1 MNRYETIKCVTYV
14 LPRMFIFIKNRYD
27 MATLKTV
34 LHTKTDA
41 KGNKEF
47 RLALRLTV
55 NRKRSYYYLGQKV
68 EPKFWD
74 VQGEKVKSSHTRHKQ
89 LNRLIRKKYDEIED
103 VIFEMETSKQNY
115 TAKQIIDSI
124 RKNTKR
130 LSFFELADE
139 HIEDLINANN
149 HNRAISDRSK
159 LNRIKEFAK
168 KRNFEFEEIDENL
181 LKKLK
186 IYLRTTSGL
195 SERSVM
201 NIFVM
206 IRLLYN
212 KAISRKIV
220 DRKFYPFGK
229 DKIKIKYPQTIKIG
243 LDEHEIRKIE
253 ELDLDTRTAVWH
265 TRNVFLFSFY
275 LAGIRI
281 SDVLRMR
288 WSDIVAERL
297 YYKMSKND
305 KADSL
310 KLPEPVIKILSH
322 YQVDKKNK
330 YDYIFPELKTIP
342 INDSKAIYSRIKTL
356 IKRLNTNLTV
366 IADLAEIDKKITNHI
381 ARHSFGNIAGDKV
394 SPQMLQK
401 LYRHTHLSTTIGY
414 QGNFIHKNA
423 DEALNAIINFSK

>member
-1 MNRYETIKCVTYV
+1 MI
-14 LPRMFIFIKNRYD
+14 IFMKNEAN

-34 LHTKTDA
+34 LHTKTDI
-41 KGNKEF
+41 KGNKDY

-55 NRKRSYYYLGQKV
+55 NRKRSYYYLGQKL

-74 VQGEKVKSSHTRHKQ
+74 EQGGKVKVSHSRYKQ

-124 RKNTKR
+124 RTNTKR
-130 LSFFELADE
+130 QSFFELADE
-139 HIEDLINANN
+139 HVKDLFEANN
-149 HNRAISDRSK
+149 YNRAISDRSK
-159 LNRIKEFAK
+159 INRIKEFAK
-168 KRNFEFEEIDENL
+168 KRNLEFEDIDENL

-186 IYLRTTSGL
+186 IYLHTTAGL
-195 SERSVM
+195 SERSIM
-201 NIFVM
+201 NVFVM
-206 IRLLYN
+206 IRLFYN
-212 KAISRKIV
+212 NAISKKIV
-220 DRKFYPFGK
+220 DRKFYPFGR

-243 LDEHEIRKIE
+243 LDENEIRKIE
-253 ELDLDTRTAVWH
+253 ELDLDQRTSEWH

-288 WSDIVAERL
+288 WTDIVDDRL
-297 YYKMSKND
+297 YYQMSKNK

-310 KLPEPVIKILSH
+310 KIPKPVVTILS
-322 YQVDKKNK
+322 YYIKDKKANS
-330 YDYIFPELKTIP
+330 DYIFPELKTVP
-342 INDSKAIYSRIKTL
+342 TKDSRAIYSRIKTS
-356 IKRLNTNLTV
+356 IKRLNSNLTT
-366 IADLAEIDKKITNHI
+366 IANLAEIDKKLTNHI

-423 DEALNAIINFSK
+423 DEALNAIINF

>member
-342 INDSKAIYSRIKTL
+342 INDSKAIYSRIKTS

>member
-1 MNRYETIKCVTYV
+1 
-14 LPRMFIFIKNRYD
+14 

-34 LHTKTDA
+34 LHPKIDT
-41 KGNKEF
+41 KGNKHY

-55 NRKRSYYYLGQKV
+55 NRKRSYYHLGQKV

-74 VQGEKVKSSHTRHKQ
+74 VEGEKVKLSHSRHKQ
-89 LNRLIRKKYDEIED
+89 LNRLIRKKFDEIED
-103 VIFEMETSKQNY
+103 VIFEMEASKQNY

-124 RKNTKR
+124 RKDTKR

-139 HIEDLINANN
+139 HVEDLIKAKNY
-149 HNRAISDRSK
+149 NRAISDRSK
-159 LNRIKEFAK
+159 INRIKEFAK
-168 KRNFEFEEIDENL
+168 KRSLEFEDIDENL

-186 IYLRTTSGL
+186 IYLRTTAGL

-201 NIFVM
+201 NVFVM
-206 IRLLYN
+206 IRLFYN
-212 KAISRKIV
+212 NAISKKIV

-243 LDEHEIRKIE
+243 LDENEICKIE
-253 ELDLDTRTAVWH
+253 GLDLEKGTALWH

-275 LAGIRI
+275 LAGIRV

-288 WSDIVAERL
+288 WSDIVSDRI
-297 YYKMSKND
+297 YYKMGKND
-305 KADSL
+305 KVDSL
-310 KLPEPVIKILSH
+310 KLPAPVITILTYYSEDKITNSE
-322 YQVDKKNK
+322 
-330 YDYIFPELKTIP
+330 YIFPELKKIP
-342 INDSKAIYSRIKTL
+342 FKDSKAVYTRIKTS
-356 IKRLNTNLTV
+356 IKRLNDNLTK

-423 DEALNAIINFSK
+423 DEALDAIVNFTK

>member
-1 MNRYETIKCVTYV
+1 
-14 LPRMFIFIKNRYD
+14 

-34 LHTKTDA
+34 LHTKTDS
-41 KGNKEF
+41 KGNKDF

-55 NRKRSYYYLGQKV
+55 NRKRSYYHLGQKV
-68 EPKFWD
+68 DPKFWD
-74 VQGEKVKSSHTRHKQ
+74 EKAGKVKSSHSRNKQ
-89 LNRLIRKKYDEIED
+89 LNRLIRKKFDVIED
-103 VIFEMETSKQNY
+103 IIFEMEASKQNY
-115 TAKQIIDSI
+115 SAKQIIDSI

-130 LSFFELADE
+130 QLFFELADE
-139 HIEDLINANN
+139 HVEDLIEANN

-159 LNRIKEFAK
+159 INRIKEFAK

-186 IYLRTTSGL
+186 IYLRTTAGL

-201 NIFVM
+201 NVFVM

-243 LDEHEIRKIE
+243 LDENEICKIE
-253 ELDLDTRTAVWH
+253 ELDLVQGTTVWH

-275 LAGIRI
+275 LAGIRV

-288 WSDIVAERL
+288 WSDIVSDRL
-297 YYKMSKND
+297 YYKMSKNN

-310 KLPEPVIKILSH
+310 KLPAPVLKILTYYSE
-322 YQVDKKNK
+322 DKITNS
-330 YDYIFPELKTIP
+330 DYIFPELKTIP
-342 INDSKAIYSRIKTL
+342 LKDSKAVYTRIKTS
-356 IKRLNTNLTV
+356 IKRLNDNLTK

-423 DEALNAIINFSK
+423 DEALNEIINFSK

>member
-1 MNRYETIKCVTYV
+1 MSTY
-14 LPRMFIFIKNRYD
+14 PSPWI
-27 MATLKTV
+27 
-34 LHTKTDA
+34 
-41 KGNKEF
+41 
-47 RLALRLTV
+47 
-55 NRKRSYYYLGQKV
+55 LGI
-68 EPKFWD
+68 W
-74 VQGEKVKSSHTRHKQ
+74 
-89 LNRLIRKKYDEIED
+89 
-103 VIFEMETSKQNY
+103 
-115 TAKQIIDSI
+115 
-124 RKNTKR
+124 
-130 LSFFELADE
+130 
-139 HIEDLINANN
+139 
-149 HNRAISDRSK
+149 
-159 LNRIKEFAK
+159 EFAK
-168 KRNFEFEEIDENL
+168 KRNLEFEEIDENL

-186 IYLRTTSGL
+186 IYLRNTVGL

-201 NIFVM
+201 NVFVM

-212 KAISRKIV
+212 SAISKKIV

-243 LDEHEIRKIE
+243 LDENEIRKIE
-253 ELDLDTRTAVWH
+253 ELDLDQRTSVWH

-288 WSDIVAERL
+288 WSDIVVDRL

-310 KLPEPVIKILSH
+310 KLPAPVITILSYYH
-322 YQVDKKNK
+322 EDKITNS
-330 YDYIFPELKTIP
+330 DYIFPELKTIP
-342 INDSKAIYSRIKTL
+342 LKDSKAIYSKIKTS
-356 IKRLNTNLTV
+356 IKRLNSNLTT
-366 IADLAEIDKKITNHI
+366 IANLAEIDKKITNHI

-423 DEALNAIINFSK
+423 DEALDAIINFSK

>member
-1 MNRYETIKCVTYV
+1 
-14 LPRMFIFIKNRYD
+14 

-34 LHTKTDA
+34 LHTKTNT

-342 INDSKAIYSRIKTL
+342 INDSKAIYSRIKTS

>member
-1 MNRYETIKCVTYV
+1 
-14 LPRMFIFIKNRYD
+14 

-74 VQGEKVKSSHTRHKQ
+74 LQGEKVKSSHTRHKQ

-149 HNRAISDRSK
+149 HYRSISDRSK

-253 ELDLDTRTAVWH
+253 ELDLDPRTAVWH

-342 INDSKAIYSRIKTL
+342 INDSKAIYSRIKTS
-356 IKRLNTNLTV
+356 IKRLNKNLTV